1 MIYLQPLMYPKLQTV
16 RVIEV
21 EPLKDSRS
29 DRWYQES
36 NETLS
41 FSPKFSTAWNI
52 MWKIRALGTIKNTV
66 QIYLFGRCLKRNAE
80 ILAIGYSATRPE
92 LGSRY

>member
-41 FSPKFSTAWNI
+41 FSPKFSTA
-52 MWKIRALGTIKNTV
+52 
-66 QIYLFGRCLKRNAE
+66 
-80 ILAIGYSATRPE
+80 
-92 LGSRY
+92 